1 MAIAIPKL
9 SRMESIHSVIQFR
22 WLQIKRRHDIYNGKQ
37 LCGVRLYDN
46 GRSWKIWK
54 IISSIMSVIKHEI
67 TCMKST
73 CYATVYTYNPNHLI
87 SLERERRHMNS
98 VSSLATIDYSIVLP
112 HCIY

>member
-1 MAIAIPKL
+1 MVNSCVGYVYMTMGGHEKFEKL
-9 SRMESIHSVIQFR
+9 FVP
-22 WLQIKRRHDIYNGKQ
+22 
-37 LCGVRLYDN
+37 
-46 GRSWKIWK
+46 
-54 IISSIMSVIKHEI
+54 IMSVIKHEI